1 MLISKDLHF
10 TSRARG
16 LLSASPLIDDDD
28 DDDDDDND
36 DDDHAE
42 DEDRISLTDRV
53 TGRTGIEARIFSF
66 HPLKFQSNPLMT
78 ILIVM
83 MIIKTV
89 TMVSR

>member
-28 DDDDDDND
+28 DDDDDND
-36 DDDHAE
+36 DDDHAD